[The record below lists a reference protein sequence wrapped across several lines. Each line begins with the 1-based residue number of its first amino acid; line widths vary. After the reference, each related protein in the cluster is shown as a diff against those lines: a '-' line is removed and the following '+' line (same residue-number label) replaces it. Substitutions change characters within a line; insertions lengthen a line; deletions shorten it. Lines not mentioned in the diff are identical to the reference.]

1 MGNLVIRKT
10 VLIIT
15 LLFMV
20 ELVLCSVNSVKS
32 TVISGYISV
41 YFPSDFPT
49 AREHPIEYESY
60 LLEGMS
66 HRMLVHFTS
75 YSGTGSV
82 TVKASSDAFTGDSM
96 LTKEVSEEDK
106 SYIFELTFS
115 LKTGIDGSYVIN
127 VEARNELDDIIDTE
141 TVTIQVW
148 SNEHKEAA
156 DILYKAQ
163 MLVGYYPYGIGILG
177 PKYEAPEARA
187 NFTLA
192 LSEFTS
198 AMLSYDSKEW
208 ADAKTHAE
216 NTINY
221 INKAELAERK
231 FIEGSVN
238 SKIVHFLDLITYPSI
253 VIAIL
258 LIIYI
263 VAAIFRKIKPT
274 SR

>member
-1 MGNLVIRKT
+1 MENLAIRKT

-15 LLFMV
+15 LLFMA
-20 ELVLCSVNSVKS
+20 ELVLCSVNSVES

-41 YFPSDFPT
+41 YFPSDFLT
-49 AREHPIEYESY
+49 AKDHPIEYEDY

-66 HRMLVHFTS
+66 HRMSVHFTS

-82 TVKASSDAFTGDSM
+82 TIKASSDAFTGDSM

-115 LKTGIDGSYVIN
+115 LKAGIDGSYVVN
-127 VEARNELDDIIDTE
+127 VEARNELGDIIDTE
-141 TVTIQVW
+141 TVTIRVW

-156 DILYKAQ
+156 DMLYKAQ

-177 PKYEAPEARA
+177 PRYEAPEARA
-187 NFTLA
+187 NFTKA

-198 AMLSYDSKEW
+198 AMLSYNGKEW
-208 ADAKTHAE
+208 TGTKTHAE

-231 FIEGSVN
+231 FIESSVN

>member
-1 MGNLVIRKT
+1 MKIISIRKIILVIT
-10 VLIIT
+10 TLFIT
-15 LLFMV
+15 Q
-20 ELVLCSVNSVKS
+20 LVLCSINSVES

-49 AREHPIEYESY
+49 AIKHPIGYESY

-66 HRMLVHFTS
+66 HRMFVHFTS

-115 LKTGIDGSYVIN
+115 LKTGIDGSYVVN
-127 VEARNELDDIIDTE
+127 VEARNELGNIIDTE
-141 TVTIQVW
+141 TVTIRVW

-163 MLVGYYPYGIGILG
+163 ILVGYYPYGVGILG
-177 PKYEAPEARA
+177 PRYEAPEARA

-231 FIEGSVN
+231 FIEGSAN
-238 SKIVHFLDLITYPSI
+238 SKVAHFLDLIMYPSI

-263 VAAIFRKIKPT
+263 VAAIFRKIKPA
-274 SR
+274 SK

>member
-127 VEARNELDDIIDTE
+127 VEARNKLGDIIDTE

>member
-1 MGNLVIRKT
+1 M
-10 VLIIT
+10 
-15 LLFMV
+15 F
-20 ELVLCSVNSVKS
+20 
-32 TVISGYISV
+32 
-41 YFPSDFPT
+41 
-49 AREHPIEYESY
+49 
-60 LLEGMS
+60 
-66 HRMLVHFTS
+66 VHFTS
-75 YSGTGSV
+75 HSGTGSV

-115 LKTGIDGSYVIN
+115 LKTGIDGSYVVN
-127 VEARNELDDIIDTE
+127 VEARNELGNIIDTE
-141 TVTIQVW
+141 TVTIRVW

-163 MLVGYYPYGIGILG
+163 ILVGYYPYGVGILG
-177 PKYEAPEARA
+177 PRYEAPEARA

-231 FIEGSVN
+231 FIEGSAN
-238 SKIVHFLDLITYPSI
+238 SKVAHFLDLIMYPSI

-263 VAAIFRKIKPT
+263 VAAIFRKIKPA
-274 SR
+274 SK

>member
-49 AREHPIEYESY
+49 AKEHPIGYESY

-115 LKTGIDGSYVIN
+115 LKTGIDGSYVVN
-127 VEARNELDDIIDTE
+127 VEARNELGGIIDTK
-141 TVTIQVW
+141 TVTIRVW

-163 MLVGYYPYGIGILG
+163 MLVGYYPYGVGILG
-177 PKYEAPEARA
+177 PRYEAPEARA

-231 FIEGSVN
+231 FIEGSAN
-238 SKIVHFLDLITYPSI
+238 SKVAHFLDLIMYPSI

-263 VAAIFRKIKPT
+263 VAAIFRKIKPA